1 MNTIKRKHNR
11 HQQHE
16 RSQQQRL
23 ATEPIP
29 QNPFSHPAMNG
40 KKNVWRQM
48 LLSGAMTALLVGS
61 SAIPV
66 SVAHGAVDTNGAKT
80 ATTASASSTP
90 SSTIANGGNRAYEH
104 IVFLGDSLTVG
115 YEPDRKASS
124 YDGFAVR
131 LKEQELFRGRAMVDN
146 EGILGLTSSGLH
158 QYLNAITAGKKVS
171 TSDIQSNLPGAAR
184 TLDGAS
190 AAKQIRS
197 ANLITITIGGNDFL
211 NALGSLTALPQDLSG
226 LNLEPV
232 ISGYEN
238 NLKAIVDQLIALNPS
253 ATIVIADQYQPV
265 PAVSGADLYSN
276 LNRLAAQFS
285 NIVDQTASSYKAQ
298 GKDVRVAHIAE
309 AFKGNELSMTHIAEG
324 DIHPNASGYQSIA
337 VAFSRA
343 IWGENGYRTPP
354 TSVNATDR
362 TVIYTNG
369 RLLNSSATP
378 IVRSGRTY
386 VALRDVTSALGARVA
401 WSDKTKQATVTGGSS
416 KVIIPLGGH
425 AIKVNGQNVPTDAPA
440 FVQKGKTYVP
450 LAVLADGL
458 GYDVQYVQRWK
469 AVFVRQ

>member
-1 MNTIKRKHNR
+1 MNKIKLEPHRNDATQSPSTFRQQGTATDHISPVTVMKNKRKMWR
-11 HQQHE
+11 H
-16 RSQQQRL
+16 
-23 ATEPIP
+23 
-29 QNPFSHPAMNG
+29 
-40 KKNVWRQM
+40 M
-48 LLSGAMTALLVGS
+48 LLSGAVTALLVGS
-61 SAIPV
+61 SALPV
-66 SVAHGAVDTNGAKT
+66 SIAHGADAMNGAATVT
-80 ATTASASSTP
+80 AASTSSIP
-90 SSTIANGGNRAYEH
+90 SSTIAKGGNQAYPN

-124 YDGFAVR
+124 YDGFTVR
-131 LKEQELFRGRAMVDN
+131 LKEQELFRGRATVDN

-158 QYLNAITAGKKVS
+158 NYLNAITAGKKVS

-190 AAKQIRS
+190 VAKQIRS

-232 ISGYEN
+232 ISGYET

-265 PAVSGADLYSN
+265 PAVSGAGLYSN
-276 LNRLAAQFS
+276 LNALAAQFS
-285 NIVDQTASSYKAQ
+285 EIVSQTASSYKAQ

-362 TVIYTNG
+362 TIVYTNG
-369 RLLNSSATP
+369 RLLNSSTP
-378 IVRSGRTY
+378 PLVRNGRTY
-386 VALRDVTSALGARVA
+386 VALRDVTTALGARVA
-401 WSDKTKQATVTGGSS
+401 WSEQTKQATVTGSS
-416 KVIIPLGGH
+416 KVVIPLNGN
-425 AIKVNGQNVPTDAPA
+425 AIRVNGQNVPTDAPA
-440 FVQKGKTYVP
+440 FVQEGKTYVP

-458 GYDVQYVQRWK
+458 GYDVQYVKRWK